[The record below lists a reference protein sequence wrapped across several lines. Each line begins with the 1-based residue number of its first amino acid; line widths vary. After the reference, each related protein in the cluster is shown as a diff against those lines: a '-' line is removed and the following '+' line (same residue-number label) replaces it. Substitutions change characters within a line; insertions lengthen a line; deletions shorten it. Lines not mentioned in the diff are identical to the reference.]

1 MLNQRPLV
9 EMIGMVWLATPTG
22 GMSTGDIALV
32 AQAKIEIE
40 STINVAATPTVISR
54 ALSKRHDHHLSR
66 SRSVKTTETAMSVA
80 IGIMT
85 VIVIEIVVDTTMI
98 TVEGVGLDQDL
109 RIVNAAVTTVAEI

>member
-40 STINVAATPTVISR
+40 STTVAAIPTMISR
-54 ALSKRHDHHLSR
+54 ALSVTIIIFQGVV
-66 SRSVKTTETAMSVA
+66 VKTTETAMSVA

-85 VIVIEIVVDTTMI
+85 VIEIVVDTTMI

-109 RIVNAAVTTVAEI
+109 RIVNVAVTTVAEI